1 MRYFVQR
8 HRDQI
13 QGVLS
18 GFDRLRF
25 RGTLRMLT
33 TVRGMMA
40 VLGRLGVLLKDF
52 TAYAGGRTQQ
62 LRASVEAVAQQ
73 ADRPVQYL
81 PGYTNKEQLVRG
93 IQQQQGSAP
102 NGLVAVLS
110 TLENCTSYEIVRDRQ
125 RRELDLRRRPRKCLH
140 YYVYFEDSVFG
151 LTHVRLQ
158 TWFPFDVRVVLNGRE
173 WLARQLDAAHI
184 AYQRWDNCFPWIE
197 DFPRAQTLAN
207 RQRRIHWSHHL
218 DRLLRRAAP
227 EYVHLFNDPPQRPYW
242 TIEESEWAT
251 DLAFRSPEALAE
263 LYPALIR
270 YAIQTFDSRDVLR
283 FLGHKVSAQGRLH
296 PRFAKEVLSDLRE
309 RPEGLRIKHRVGRN
323 TLKMYDKFGRLLRVE
338 TTLNEVRSLKV
349 FRRKGHQPNGPRQ
362 WLRLRKSVADTP
374 RRAQLSHS
382 ANSRYLDMLAAVDPQ
397 TPLSHLADKLCQPVY
412 DHRGRR
418 RRALN
423 PLSPPD
429 AQLLSAVIR
438 GEHALTGFRN
448 RDVRQALYGQ
458 TPDDAERRRQA
469 GRVTRQL
476 TLLRAHRL
484 IRKLPG
490 THRYVLTKQGQTA
503 IPAFLAAHNATLDQL
518 TNAA

>member
-1 MRYFVQR
+1 MRYFLQR
-8 HRDQI
+8 YQDQI

-33 TVRGMMA
+33 TVGGMMA
-40 VLGRLGVLLKDF
+40 VLGRLGVWLKDF
-52 TAYAGGRTQQ
+52 KGYAERLTQQ
-62 LRASVEAVAQQ
+62 LRSSVEAVAQQ
-73 ADRPVQYL
+73 EGRPVQYL
-81 PGYTNKEQLVRG
+81 PGYTNKEELVRRIEEREG
-93 IQQQQGSAP
+93 IAS

-110 TLENCTSYEIVRDRQ
+110 TLENCISYEVFRDRQ

-140 YYVYFEDSVFG
+140 YYVYFRDEMFG
-151 LTHVRLQ
+151 LTHVRVQ

-173 WLARQLDAAHI
+173 WLARQLDAAHL
-184 AYQRWDNCFPWIE
+184 AYQRRDNCFPWIE
-197 DFPRAQTLAN
+197 DFARAQALAD
-207 RQRRIHWSHHL
+207 RQPRIRWSHHL

-227 EYVHLFNDPPQRPYW
+227 EFFQLFQPRPQRPYW

-251 DLAFRSPEALAE
+251 DIAFRSPEALAD
-263 LYPALIR
+263 LYPTLIR
-270 YAIQTFDSRDVLR
+270 YGIETFDSRDVLR
-283 FLGHKVSAQGRLH
+283 FLGHKVPAQGRLH
-296 PRFAKEVLSDLRE
+296 PRFAKEVSSDLKD
-309 RPEGLRIKHRVGRN
+309 RPEGMRIKHRVGRN
-323 TLKMYDKFGRLLRVE
+323 TLKMYDKFAHILRVE

-349 FRRKGHQPNGPRQ
+349 FRRKEHQPEGPRQ
-362 WLRLRKSVADTP
+362 WLRLRKTVADMP

-382 ANSRYLDMLAAVDPQ
+382 ANGRYLETLAAVAPE
-397 TPLSHLADKLCQPVY
+397 TPLSRLADKLCRPVQ

-423 PLSPPD
+423 PFSPAD

-448 RDVRQALYGQ
+448 RHLREALYGQ
-458 TPDDAERRRQA
+458 TTDDVERRRQA

-476 TLLRAHRL
+476 SLLRAHGL
-484 IRKLPG
+484 LRKLPG

-503 IPAFLAAHNATLDQL
+503 IIAFLAARNATLDQL
-518 TNAA
+518 TKVA